1 MNPDEASEGLLSA
14 LDNLSEA
21 LTATH
26 ATTPTPLGAALMLLG
41 EADVEH
47 SLNSTP
53 VHLRRNLLR
62 ALRIPIDGTRV
73 NRALCQD
80 VLTRLR
86 RDPEAAQAR
95 RAAHHL
101 TYPLYSDLVEAGFRS
116 AHVSTADASWTLTH
130 RWSPALLRIA
140 VWARLGADPASAR
153 IWAWSL
159 RQPWI
164 ADSGVAVDAALGAA
178 ERVVSLLSGPGAMPA
193 GAQHVTAETAGKGS
207 GGRPGDTDGAGARE
221 EEPGMVEAPA
231 GEPDV
236 TSLTAALQRVVDA
249 LETAVAPVQRVSE
262 AIAAQ
267 APPADRDLDA
277 LAEVSRAFRVATE
290 GLLGYGVVPE
300 TVDLDHLRRETDTV
314 IDRLASAP
322 LRERLRQVA
331 SSLTCDDSDPL
342 LVRDLSAARARA
354 RALTE
359 IQDWDAGQVTD
370 AEALDALLT
379 MVQLHAEAHD
389 PAEILALL
397 PHAARSHSLAYPA
410 ARYTELS
417 LVPDAEATQGGESE
431 EAAADPGKDDRVHGS
446 SGSETTDHT
455 PDPVPAPSKPATVPL
470 PGRRT
475 GDQEEPAVLGTLGMS
490 GTEDGPASVAV
501 QTPRKAVSAPP
512 PSLPPL
518 PKSAGSPGHHPAE
531 PVPHADPAGQHGPA
545 ETERNSA
552 RDSLAELIAAG
563 RYGLA
568 ASLAESLD
576 EPASRVAALRI
587 AACSEAV
594 RSASSESVPR
604 IRALL
609 SGPGSVELTASR
621 ADATLTTAALLR
633 SVLVTGDSEAGATL
647 SQVSTGMPPGLAR
660 ISDDVAQLALKS
672 LLVHSPPLSL
682 ARDTAELERALEEAR
697 EDCRQGLTQVPSIR
711 FPRGRKIVRHWWDPQ
726 SGLIGSPLKAAS
738 DDDRSDLDALARRV
752 RELREPASIQSK
764 LDKLDR
770 ELMSSGARA
779 RLEGPARQDIL
790 RQAGDRLAQVER
802 WILRAQERAARDT
815 DWSVDQVQDMR
826 GRILALQDDV
836 VREVREQAAASDPVA
851 AAAMEAA
858 VKSLIRTFALLAGD
872 SRLDDTELTA
882 ELALHAEL
890 LKVAGTTAL
899 GSTGEIRLRETPAA
913 HELVLAGRRSWEE
926 AVRIQV
932 EGEHFGTARTLLDLW
947 SRRQL
952 PDLDDRAEPEDLHP
966 LVAEAGKQAAAELNG
981 IRQRLEE
988 DLRRA
993 RVDGALAEEKERAF
1007 ERRLQQAA
1015 PRLDGDLA
1023 RIRRDLEALSEEL
1036 SRARAA
1042 HAAALRSRLDEI
1054 DGLGIA
1060 DRGRVEQLVESGD
1073 LLTADELISYLVN
1086 GESIPDTEAIDQGLG
1101 SFFPEVPNA
1110 LAGTGVSAELIA
1122 SVRRREPFMD
1132 LQALDYSG
1140 LSPEIAE
1147 QTALALTGWM
1157 DLAARKGNQ
1166 RVQGVRESELLMPAL
1181 RLVGYGSKK
1190 VPQRIERPRSGSY
1203 RFLDLP
1209 DVTYTGSALVPA
1221 FGSGLRGSLRTM
1233 LVWDRPSAETLLS
1246 WIQQD
1251 PNDDSLL
1258 VVYLGTLS
1266 VRNRAALAAQSVGG
1280 RRAIVV
1286 LDDAALAHLAARGN
1300 QRLDSA
1306 MRILLP
1312 FSAVNPYV
1320 MGKRAPVAEEM
1331 FFGRYDELKSVQRAT
1346 GDQVVFGGRGLGK
1359 SALLKKAGRDFEA
1372 QRPDGHVSLLLSLDS
1387 TFTGTNA
1394 PSSTVW
1400 DRIGRRLQ
1408 DRNVLPQSR
1417 RSKVDMVFTHQQV
1430 LDGIKAWCGADPK
1443 HGLLIMLDEADGFF
1457 ESDSPQFT
1465 ETRRLRDLG
1474 ADTEAEDRV
1483 KVVFAGLH
1491 SVQRY
1496 AKIAVNSPFSH
1507 LAQRPTVIGP
1517 LRPQDAV
1524 NLLVEPLAAL
1534 GYVFEEPA
1542 LVHRILGHCSYQP
1555 FLLQMFGHRL
1565 VQAMHAKR
1573 GGSGG
1578 RPPYTI
1584 TRTDVETVQSDRDLR
1599 RSITE
1604 AFHDTLRLDSR
1615 YNVIANVVAH
1625 YAHYHGLDARLN
1637 QIKLREECTFWWP
1650 EGFETLDTDQFRAYL
1665 SEMEG
1670 LGVLAPDPEHRG
1682 WHLRSA
1688 NALSMIGNL
1697 EMVEAE
1703 LEQAASRQVA
1713 ELFIRFE
1720 ARHRS
1725 VDGYSHSP
1733 LTADQVADVLPGHG
1747 NQARLIIGTGA
1758 TGIDRVAAALR
1769 DVAVATGWEMPH
1781 VSKRSDFDRELTTGT
1796 RNRRRLVL
1804 SDLTVKAPHD
1814 ETCRETVTSA
1824 VRRIP
1829 SAAGVTRSAV
1839 VLAGPE
1845 QRSLWSIALGG
1856 GSAGHD
1862 VEIEAL
1868 ALRRFT
1874 SDGLRAWAQDRD
1886 SPVFTS
1892 EAQLARVQ
1900 EATGGWPLLVDRL
1913 AAALAEGRGEE
1924 DALAQVV
1931 DGLATV
1937 SGAGA
1942 FLVQAGLAPRS
1953 PQWSAYRAVHEF
1965 MESDG
1970 LRLNDVLEAIAMG
1983 TDSEQLNPG
1992 EALEVLRALQV
2003 FDVDSA
2009 GVHRLERVLRAC
2021 WQLVHTG

>member
-1 MNPDEASEGLLSA
+1 MLSA
-14 LDNLSEA
+14 LEKLSEA

-26 ATTPTPLGAALMLLG
+26 ATVPTPLGTALMLLS

-80 VLTRLR
+80 VLARIR
-86 RDPEAAQAR
+86 RDPEAVHAR
-95 RAAHHL
+95 DAAHHL
-101 TYPLYSDLVEAGFRS
+101 TYPLYSDLVEAGFRT
-116 AHVSTADASWTLTH
+116 AHSSGEHASWALTR

-140 VWARLGADPASAR
+140 VWARLGADAGSAR

-164 ADSGVAVDAALGAA
+164 ADSGVVVEAALSAADRVVALLTAPADAPADVPHDTAEETGQDSGRTGEATAGVRGRQDDLGAA
-178 ERVVSLLSGPGAMPA
+178 EAA
-193 GAQHVTAETAGKGS
+193 
-207 GGRPGDTDGAGARE
+207 
-221 EEPGMVEAPA
+221 APA
-231 GEPDV
+231 CEPAA
-236 TSLTAALQRVVDA
+236 SLATALQRVTDA
-249 LETAVAPVQRVSE
+249 LEAAADPLRRVST

-267 APPADRDLDA
+267 APPAEEDLDA
-277 LAEVSRAFRVATE
+277 LAEVSRAFRIATE
-290 GLLGYGVVPE
+290 GLRGHGGEPE
-300 TVDLDHLRRETDTV
+300 TADLDDLRRETAAV
-314 IDRLASAP
+314 LDRLASAP
-322 LRERLRQVA
+322 LRERLLRVA
-331 SSLTCDDSDPL
+331 TSLTCEGTDPL
-342 LVRDLSAARARA
+342 LVQDLAAARERAHSLTARQ
-354 RALTE
+354 E
-359 IQDWDAGQVTD
+359 WDARQITD

-379 MVQLHAEAHD
+379 MVELHAEAQE

-397 PHAARSHSLAYPA
+397 PHAAKSRSLAYPA
-410 ARYTELS
+410 ARYTELR
-417 LVPDAEATQGGESE
+417 LVPNAEATHVEPFGKTP
-431 EAAADPGKDDRVHGS
+431 ADPGEVGQAHGEP
-446 SGSETTDHT
+446 GSEEPVDAADLVPT
-455 PDPVPAPSKPATVPL
+455 PSNPATASL
-470 PGRRT
+470 PGMRT
-475 GDQEEPAVLGTLGMS
+475 GDQEDPVLPEGLGVSDAKGGPDPAVGQVLQNSVLRAT
-490 GTEDGPASVAV
+490 PASLP
-501 QTPRKAVSAPP
+501 QPRPVFTSAP
-512 PSLPPL
+512 
-518 PKSAGSPGHHPAE
+518 GSQAE
-531 PVPHADPAGQHGPA
+531 PTAHAEPTRKRDSAA
-545 ETERNSA
+545 EERNGA
-552 RDSLAELIAAG
+552 HASLAELIAVR

-576 EPASRVAALRI
+576 ESASRIMALRI

-609 SGPGSVELTASR
+609 SGPGSAQLAASR

-633 SVLVTGDSEAGATL
+633 SVLVTGDSEAGAML
-647 SQVSTGMPPGLAR
+647 SQVSTGMPLGLAR

-697 EDCRQGLTQVPSIR
+697 EDCRQGLTQVPNIR
-711 FPRGRKIVRHWWDPQ
+711 FPRGRKIARHWWDPQ
-726 SGLIGSPLKAAS
+726 NGLIGSLLRTAS
-738 DDDRSDLDALARRV
+738 DDDRSDLDELSRRV
-752 RELREPASIQSK
+752 RELREPAVIQSK
-764 LDKLDR
+764 LDKVDR

-802 WILRAQERAARDT
+802 WILRAQELAARDT
-815 DWSVDQVQDMR
+815 DWSADQVQDMR
-826 GRILALQDDV
+826 GRILAVQDDI
-836 VREVREQAAASDPVA
+836 VREVREQAVAGDPVA
-851 AAAMEAA
+851 AAEMEAA
-858 VKSLIRTFALLAGD
+858 VASLIRTFALLAGD
-872 SRLDDTELTA
+872 SRLDGTELTA

-890 LKVAGTTAL
+890 LKVPGATVFDP
-899 GSTGEIRLRETPAA
+899 TGEIRLRETPAA
-913 HELVLAGRRSWEE
+913 QELVIAGRRSWEE

-932 EGEHFGTARTLLDLW
+932 EGENFAAARALLDLW

-952 PDLDDRAEPEDLHP
+952 PDLDDRAEPEALHP
-966 LVAEAGKQAAAELNG
+966 LVAEVGRQVASELNG
-981 IRQRLEE
+981 TRQRLEE
-988 DLRRA
+988 ELRRA
-993 RVDGALAEEKERAF
+993 RVDGALTEEKERAF
-1007 ERRLQQAA
+1007 ERRIQQAF
-1015 PRLDGDLA
+1015 PRPDGDLA
-1023 RIRRDLEALSEEL
+1023 QVRRDLESLSEEL

-1054 DGLGIA
+1054 DGLDIA
-1060 DRGRVEQLVESGD
+1060 DRARVEQLIESGD

-1086 GESIPDTEAIDQGLG
+1086 GESIPDTEATDQRLG
-1101 SFFPEVPNA
+1101 SFFPDVPNA
-1110 LAGTGVSAELIA
+1110 LDGTGVSEELIT
-1122 SVRRREPFMD
+1122 SVRRRERFMD
-1132 LQALDYSG
+1132 LSALDYSA

-1147 QTALALTGWM
+1147 QTAQALEGWM
-1157 DLAARKGNQ
+1157 DLAARKGSQ
-1166 RVQGVRESELLMPAL
+1166 RTHGVRESELLMPAL
-1181 RLVGYGSKK
+1181 RLVGYSSKK
-1190 VPQRIERPRSGSY
+1190 GPQRVERPRSGSY
-1203 RFLDLP
+1203 RVLDLP
-1209 DVTYTGSALVPA
+1209 AVTYTGSALVPA
-1221 FGSGLRGSLRTM
+1221 FGSGLRGSLRMM

-1266 VRNRAALAAQSVGG
+1266 VRNRSALAAQSIGG

-1331 FFGRYDELKSVQRAT
+1331 FFGRHDELKSVQRAT

-1359 SALLKKAGRDFEA
+1359 SALLKEAGREFEA
-1372 QRPDGHVSLLLSLDS
+1372 QRPDERISLLLSLDS

-1408 DRNVLPQSR
+1408 ERDVLPQPR
-1417 RSKVDMVFTHQQV
+1417 RSKTDTVLTYQQV
-1430 LDGIKAWCGADPK
+1430 LDGIKAWRSADTK
-1443 HGLLIMLDEADGFF
+1443 RGLLIMLDEADGFF

-1474 ADTEAEDRV
+1474 AETEDQV

-1524 NLLVEPLAAL
+1524 NLLVEPLAVL
-1534 GYVFEEPA
+1534 GYVFEDPA

-1584 TRTDVETVQSDRDLR
+1584 TRTDVATVQSDRDLR

-1625 YAHYHGLDARLN
+1625 HAHYHGLDARLN
-1637 QIKLREECTFWWP
+1637 QIRLREECTYWWP
-1650 EGFETLDTDQFRAYL
+1650 EGFENLDTDQFRAYL

-1670 LGVLAPDPEHRG
+1670 LGVLAPDPDHRG

-1703 LEQAASRQVA
+1703 LEQASSRQAA
-1713 ELFIRFE
+1713 ELFSKFE

-1725 VDGYSHSP
+1725 RDGRSHSP

-1747 NQARLIIGTGA
+1747 NQARLIIGTVA

-1769 DVAVATGWEMPH
+1769 DVAVTSGWEMPH
-1781 VSKRSDFDRELTTGT
+1781 IAKRSDFGRELTTGT
-1796 RNRRRLVL
+1796 RNRQRLVL
-1804 SDLTVKAPHD
+1804 ADLTVKAPNED
-1814 ETCRETVTSA
+1814 TCRETVESA
-1824 VRRIP
+1824 VGCIP
-1829 SAAGVTRSAV
+1829 AAPGVTRSAV
-1839 VLAGPE
+1839 ILAGPE
-1845 QRSLWSIALGG
+1845 QRCLWSLALGE
-1856 GSAGHD
+1856 GSGGHD
-1862 VEIEAL
+1862 AEIEAL

-1874 SDGLRAWAQDRD
+1874 LDGLRAWAQDRQ

-1892 EAQLARVQ
+1892 EAQLARVH
-1900 EATGGWPLLVDRL
+1900 EVTGGWPLLVDVL
-1913 AAALAEGRGEE
+1913 SGALAEGRGDEG
-1924 DALAQVV
+1924 ALAWTAER
-1931 DGLATV
+1931 LATAG
-1937 SGAGA
+1937 GAGT
-1942 FLVQAGLAPRS
+1942 FLVQAGLTLRS

-1965 MESDG
+1965 MGPDG
-1970 LRLNDVLEAIAMG
+1970 MRLNDMLEAISMV
-1983 TDSEQLNPG
+1983 TDSERLNSV

-2009 GVHRLERVLRAC
+2009 GIHRPERVLQAC
-2021 WQLVHTG
+2021 WRLVHTG